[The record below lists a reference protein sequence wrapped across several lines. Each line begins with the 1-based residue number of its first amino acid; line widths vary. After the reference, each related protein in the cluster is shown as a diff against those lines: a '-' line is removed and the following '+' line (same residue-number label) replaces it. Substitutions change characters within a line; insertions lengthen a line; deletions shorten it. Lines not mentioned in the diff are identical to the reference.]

1 MPILAKTSAL
11 FELLRGRS
19 LAEARVVALLSIG
32 DLVLAERCGA
42 VFDRVA
48 GLNGQA
54 LHLVG
59 TEAYPWRLRQ
69 GKPARHADHIFTHFG
84 EDRRLM
90 NWFVAADKCPKNAI

>member
-1 MPILAKTSAL
+1 LEIWFLPRGAEPYSTS
-11 FELLRGRS
+11 
-19 LAEARVVALLSIG
+19 
-32 DLVLAERCGA
+32 
-42 VFDRVA
+42 VA